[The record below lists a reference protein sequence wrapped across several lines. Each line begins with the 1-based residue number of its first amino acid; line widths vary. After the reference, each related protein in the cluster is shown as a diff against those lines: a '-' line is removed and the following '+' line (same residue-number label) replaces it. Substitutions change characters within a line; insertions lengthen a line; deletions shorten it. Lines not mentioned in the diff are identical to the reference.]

1 MVAEAAVT
9 TERSSVAMKSRW
21 LCNASRWLSKG
32 VSLSSNFSNSNSAT
46 KSSVQL
52 QWRRQLLRLTRLRK
66 LQRGLRLQ
74 QPLLHLQRQQLRQQ
88 LLLRPLPLHLCRH
101 HRQQQILC
109 TPLTKQQVAGC
120 NSSKHWPLRLAHSAR
135 AWAAAASAPA
145 LQVAQVACP
154 SPDN

>member
-21 LCNASRWLSKG
+21 LCSVSRWLSKS
-32 VSLSSNFSNSNSAT
+32 VSLSCSSSNSNSAT

-52 QWRRQLLRLTRLRK
+52 QWHRRPLRLTRLRK
-66 LQRGLRLQ
+66 LQRGLRLLLPL
-74 QPLLHLQRQQLRQQ
+74 PLLRLRLQLQQ
-88 LLLRPLPLHLCRH
+88 LLLLPCRR

-109 TPLTKQQVAGC
+109 TPLMKQQVAGC
-120 NSSKHWPLRLAHSAR
+120 NSNKHWPLHLAHNAR
-135 AWAAAASAPA
+135 AWAAVASAPA